1 MDLYFKSKISLP
13 GGKLIMKKSVI
24 LLISCICIISIVIV
38 AFFGV
43 SAQNISP
50 IIYIT
55 SVEILDMDGNEI
67 PGNVTNPDSKSFNI
81 TFNPTFENE
90 GVQYMEYVFSTKI
103 LPDNA
108 TNNSILYSCDS
119 TDGTVECLNA
129 QGGGFVFREIDNP
142 SVPFYVTRINCR
154 SNDGGKQVN
163 DTILLL
169 VDYRGYFGII

>member
-1 MDLYFKSKISLP
+1 MDLYFKGKISLP

-67 PGNVTNPDSKSFNI
+67 PGNETNPDSKSFNI

-103 LPDNA
+103 FCGSVFPILESSGYTYA
-108 TNNSILYSCDS
+108 SILVLALKVNP
-119 TDGTVECLNA
+119 TFEA
-129 QGGGFVFREIDNP
+129 QSLIT
-142 SVPFYVTRINCR
+142 SLLTRF
-154 SNDGGKQVN
+154 S
-163 DTILLL
+163 LE
-169 VDYRGYFGII
+169 